1 MSFDFKHD
9 DHSLKSNTM
18 GDTSGAVT
26 AYPPEA
32 SQTSHSRFVNSRYI
46 FLYESISM
54 TSYWLFIRYSRIRI
68 VDAYILCMIF
78 KYKCTYIYMQ

>member
-1 MSFDFKHD
+1 MSCSLHNKHVVKLFFLCHLTLTND

-18 GDTSGAVT
+18 GDTSGAGT

-46 FLYESISM
+46 F
-54 TSYWLFIRYSRIRI
+54 F
-68 VDAYILCMIF
+68 V
-78 KYKCTYIYMQ
+78 

>member
-46 FLYESISM
+46 FFVWVNFNDFLLAFY
-54 TSYWLFIRYSRIRI
+54 
-68 VDAYILCMIF
+68 
-78 KYKCTYIYMQ
+78 

>member
-46 FLYESISM
+46 F
-54 TSYWLFIRYSRIRI
+54 F
-68 VDAYILCMIF
+68 V
-78 KYKCTYIYMQ
+78 

>member
-18 GDTSGAVT
+18 GDTSGAGTPYLKLLTVDLLIQGT
-26 AYPPEA
+26 
-32 SQTSHSRFVNSRYI
+32 F

-54 TSYWLFIRYSRIRI
+54 TSYWFFIRYSRIRI